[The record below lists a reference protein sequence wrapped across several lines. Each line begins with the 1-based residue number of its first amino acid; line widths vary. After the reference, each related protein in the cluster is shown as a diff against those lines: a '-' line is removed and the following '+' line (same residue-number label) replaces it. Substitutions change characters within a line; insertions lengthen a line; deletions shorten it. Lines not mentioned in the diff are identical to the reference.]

1 LTRVCQSV
9 KLRGTLSQ
17 QQEAL
22 VTMTTEQTLAATEV
36 ATEATA
42 NENTQAT
49 NGKVY
54 TEEEFNNHIAGLKAS
69 LTKKLL
75 KPYEDLG
82 DPTELRKLREEANKK
97 AQDESL
103 KRGEF
108 ERVLQDLA
116 TKKDD
121 EIRKRDSI
129 IEQFR
134 VENPLLQAA
143 SEFRSVNPEQVKKLL
158 RGAVRLNG
166 EGEVEVTDDKGAVR
180 YNDQGQPL
188 QVRDLVKEF
197 LDTNPHF
204 VQPTPATT
212 NSSHS
217 IKAGSNKIDISKLD
231 LRKPE
236 HRKLYAQATGRA

>member
-1 LTRVCQSV
+1 
-9 KLRGTLSQ
+9 
-17 QQEAL
+17 
-22 VTMTTEQTLAATEV
+22 M
-36 ATEATA
+36 
-42 NENTQAT
+42 
-49 NGKVY
+49 
-54 TEEEFNNHIAGLKAS
+54 
-69 LTKKLL
+69 
-75 KPYEDLG
+75 
-82 DPTELRKLREEANKK
+82 
-97 AQDESL
+97 

-108 ERVLQDLA
+108 EKVLQDLA

-158 RGAVRLNG
+158 RGSVRLNADG
-166 EGEVEVTDDKGAVR
+166 DVEVVDEKGSVR
-180 YNDQGQPL
+180 YNDAGQPL

-204 VQPTPATT
+204 VQPTPSTT

-217 IKAGSNKIDISKLD
+217 IKADSGKIDISKLD
-231 LRKPE
+231 MRNPE
-236 HRKLYAQATGRA
+236 HRKLYAQATGRVKQRI

>member
-1 LTRVCQSV
+1 MS
-9 KLRGTLSQ
+9 
-17 QQEAL
+17 
-22 VTMTTEQTLAATEV
+22 EQTLATNEV
-36 ATEATA
+36 ATEATV
-42 NENTQAT
+42 EEQSQAT
-49 NGKVY
+49 KAKTY
-54 TEEEFNNHIAGLKAS
+54 TQEEFDQHMAGLKAS

-82 DPTELRKLREEANKK
+82 DPQELRALREQAQKK
-97 AQDESL
+97 AQEESM

-108 ERVLQDLA
+108 EKVLQELA
-116 TKKDD
+116 TKKDE
-121 EIRKRDSI
+121 EIRKRDQV

-158 RGAVRLNG
+158 RASVRLNS
-166 EGEVEVTDDKGAVR
+166 EGEVEVTDEKGAVR
-180 YNDQGQPL
+180 YNDAGQPL

-212 NSSHS
+212 NSNHS
-217 IKAGSNKIDISKLD
+217 LRGDSTKIDISKLD
-231 LRKPE
+231 MRNPD
-236 HRKLYAQATGRA
+236 HRKLYAQATGRAKNKF

>member
-1 LTRVCQSV
+1 MSDQEIMA
-9 KLRGTLSQ
+9 GT
-17 QQEAL
+17 
-22 VTMTTEQTLAATEV
+22 
-36 ATEATA
+36 TEATDASA
-42 NENTQAT
+42 NQQSQAT
-49 NGKVY
+49 KAKTY
-54 TEEEFNNHIAGLKAS
+54 TQEEFDNHVAGLKAS
-69 LTKKLL
+69 LAKKLL

-82 DPTELRKLREEANKK
+82 DPAELRALREQ
-97 AQDESL
+97 AQKQAHEESV

-108 ERVLQDLA
+108 EKVLQDLA

-134 VENPLLQAA
+134 VENPLLTAA

-158 RGAVRLNG
+158 RGSVRLNT
-166 EGEVEVTDDKGAVR
+166 EGDVEVVGDDGAVR
-180 YNDQGQPL
+180 YNDAGQPL

-217 IKAGSNKIDISKLD
+217 ISTKSTKIDVSKLD
-231 LRKPE
+231 MRNPE
-236 HRKLYAQATGRA
+236 HRKMYAEYRKAQGIR

>member
-1 LTRVCQSV
+1 MSDNEIMAGNT
-9 KLRGTLSQ
+9 
-17 QQEAL
+17 E
-22 VTMTTEQTLAATEV
+22 TTD
-36 ATEATA
+36 
-42 NENTQAT
+42 TQANT
-49 NGKVY
+49 ESQAQAKTY
-54 TEEEFNNHIAGLKAS
+54 TQEEFDNHIAGLKAS

-82 DPTELRKLREEANKK
+82 DPSELRALRETAQKK
-97 AQDESL
+97 AHEESM

-108 ERVLQDLA
+108 EKVLQDLA
-116 TKKDD
+116 TKKDE
-121 EIRKRDSI
+121 EIRKRDGI

-158 RGAVRLNG
+158 RGAVRLNADG
-166 EGEVEVTDDKGAVR
+166 DVEVTDDKGQVR
-180 YNDQGQPL
+180 YNDAGQPL

-204 VQPTPATT
+204 VQPTPSTT

-231 LRKPE
+231 MKNPE
-236 HRKLYAQATGRA
+236 HRKIYAQATGRAKA